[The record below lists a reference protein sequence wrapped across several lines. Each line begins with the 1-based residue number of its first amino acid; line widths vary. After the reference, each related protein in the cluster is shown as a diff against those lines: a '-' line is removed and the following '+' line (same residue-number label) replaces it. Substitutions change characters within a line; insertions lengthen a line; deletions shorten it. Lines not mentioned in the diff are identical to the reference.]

1 MNKYK
6 KINKKIIILLIGL
19 VALIFYII
27 NVKKESNLE
36 ITNLN
41 NISNINE
48 NQNQNS
54 NETNTLEEEKNE
66 IVVHIT
72 GAIKQEGVYKL
83 EENSRVTDIVELA
96 GGLRED
102 ADMSKIN
109 LALILEDG
117 MKINI
122 PSVNENLEES
132 EDKVVE
138 NTIDINKS
146 ENNITKKIN
155 INTASKEEL
164 DTLPGIGEATAQ
176 KIIEY
181 RNKNGKFSNIEE
193 IKEVSGIGDSKFEK
207 IKDYI
212 KV

>member
-6 KINKKIIILLIGL
+6 KINKKIIMLLIGF

-36 ITNLN
+36 ITALN

-48 NQNQNS
+48 NQNS

-122 PSVNENLEES
+122 PSINENLEES

-146 ENNITKKIN
+146 ENNKTKKIN

>member
-6 KINKKIIILLIGL
+6 KINKKIIMLLIGF

-36 ITNLN
+36 ITALN

-48 NQNQNS
+48 NQNS

-122 PSVNENLEES
+122 PSINENFEES

-146 ENNITKKIN
+146 ENNKTKKIN